1 MNNKINIYFL
11 REFLSLFLI
20 ILFSIGIIIWVI
32 QAVNYLEF
40 VTEDGHSFLVY
51 IQYSL
56 LNLPKIISRLLPFA
70 FFTTLFLTISKFENN
85 NELLI
90 LWVTGLKEKKI
101 INFILLICFFVS
113 SFQIIFLTFI
123 SPQSLNSARTFIKD
137 SNVSLVPSLL
147 KEREFNDTIKGFTV
161 FIDKVNENREY
172 ENIFLVDT
180 SKANGEVKTIIA
192 KKGQIVED
200 EINTYLQL
208 MNGAIQYSNSE
219 PQSKKINIIN
229 FDKTEINLSL
239 FSTKSTTDP
248 KFQEM
253 TTLTLLSCFNYFK
266 ENFDYSKNRV
276 LIDIECKGGIG
287 EIKSEINRRFGMPLY
302 LPVLAL
308 IVCFNI
314 FRTKD
319 IYNYNLKKY
328 SIFVFSFIILILSEI
343 FLRYS
348 GKSNI
353 FMLAYYF
360 IPIVFSIFLYIL
372 LIKKTKFEGA

>member
-11 REFLSLFLI
+11 REFLSLFVI
-20 ILFSIGIIIWVI
+20 ILFSIGIIIWVV

-51 IQYSL
+51 IKYSL

-90 LWVTGLKEKKI
+90 LWVTGFKEKKL
-101 INFILLICFFVS
+101 INFILLICLFVAL
-113 SFQIIFLTFI
+113 FQIIFLTFL
-123 SPQSLNSARTFIKD
+123 SPQSLNSARNFIKE
-137 SNVSLVPSLL
+137 SNVSLIPSLL

-161 FIDKVNENREY
+161 FIDKVNEDQEY

-192 KKGQIVED
+192 KNGQIVKNSND
-200 EINTYLQL
+200 TFLQL
-208 MNGAIQYSNSE
+208 MNGAIQYSNNKPSK
-219 PQSKKINIIN
+219 KKINIIN
-229 FDKTEINLSL
+229 FDKTEINLSS

-266 ENFDYSKNRV
+266 ENFDYSKTRI
-276 LIDIECKGGIG
+276 LIEIECAGSIS

-314 FRTKD
+314 FRSKD

-328 SIFVFSFIILILSEI
+328 GIFICSFLILIISEI

-348 GKSNI
+348 GKSNLL
-353 FMLAYYF
+353 MLTYYF
-360 IPIVFSIFLYIL
+360 IPISFSLLLYIL
-372 LIKKTKFEGA
+372 LVKKIKFNKA

>member
-147 KEREFNDTIKGFTV
+147 KEREFNDTIKGVT
-161 FIDKVNENREY
+161 
-172 ENIFLVDT
+172 IFSE
-180 SKANGEVKTIIA
+180 SK
-192 KKGQIVED
+192 D
-200 EINTYLQL
+200 EE
-208 MNGAIQYSNSE
+208 G
-219 PQSKKINIIN
+219 
-229 FDKTEINLSL
+229 NL
-239 FSTKSTTDP
+239 
-248 KFQEM
+248 
-253 TTLTLLSCFNYFK
+253 
-266 ENFDYSKNRV
+266 
-276 LIDIECKGGIG
+276 
-287 EIKSEINRRFGMPLY
+287 
-302 LPVLAL
+302 
-308 IVCFNI
+308 
-314 FRTKD
+314 
-319 IYNYNLKKY
+319 YNL
-328 SIFVFSFIILILSEI
+328 
-343 FLRYS
+343 
-348 GKSNI
+348 
-353 FMLAYYF
+353 YF
-360 IPIVFSIFLYIL
+360 GVLN
-372 LIKKTKFEGA
+372 TG

>member
-11 REFLSLFLI
+11 REFLSLFII

-51 IQYSL
+51 IKYSL

-90 LWVTGLKEKKI
+90 LWVMGFKEKKL
-101 INFILLICFFVS
+101 INFILLICLFVS

-123 SPQSLNSARTFIKD
+123 SPQSLNYARSFIKE
-137 SNVSLVPSLL
+137 SNVSLIPSLL

-161 FIDKVNENREY
+161 FIDRVKENQEY

-180 SKANGEVKTIIA
+180 SNANGEVKTIIA
-192 KKGQIVED
+192 KTGQIVKNNN
-200 EINTYLQL
+200 NTFLQL
-208 MNGAIQYSNSE
+208 MNGAIQYSSTE
-219 PQSKKINIIN
+219 PKNKKINIIN

-253 TTLTLLSCFNYFK
+253 TTLTLLSCFDYFK
-266 ENFDYSKNRV
+266 EKFNFSKTRT
-276 LIDIECKGGIG
+276 LIDIECAGSLR

-314 FRTKD
+314 FRSKD
-319 IYNYNLKKY
+319 IYNYSLKKY
-328 SIFVFSFIILILSEI
+328 GIFIFSFLILIISEI

-348 GKSNI
+348 GKSN
-353 FMLAYYF
+353 FLMLAYYF
-360 IPIVFSIFLYIL
+360 TPILFSLILYTL
-372 LIKKTKFEGA
+372 LVKKIKFNRA